1 MMLPSPFWSRMAERP
16 PREPPGPPGPPEL
29 PEGVE
34 AWDWEAEFP
43 ALERAPRTTGMSM
56 GRTLA
61 VSSGERPM
69 RPAMTCSA

>member
-16 PREPPGPPGPPEL
+16 PRDPPGLLGL

-34 AWDWEAEFP
+34 AWDRAEEFP
-43 ALERAPRTTGMSM
+43 AFVSAPRTMGMSM

>member
-1 MMLPSPFWSRMAERP
+1 MMPPSPFWSRMVARP
-16 PREPPGPPGPPEL
+16 PRDPPGLLGL
-29 PEGVE
+29 PEGE
-34 AWDWEAEFP
+34 EPWDWAEEFP

-69 RPAMTCSA
+69 RSAMTCSA

>member
-16 PREPPGPPGPPEL
+16 PRDPPGPRD
-29 PEGVE
+29 GVE
-34 AWDWEAEFP
+34 AWDRAEEFP
-43 ALERAPRTTGMSM
+43 AFVSAPRTMGMSM

>member
-16 PREPPGPPGPPEL
+16 PRAPPGP

>member
-16 PREPPGPPGPPEL
+16 PRAPPGLLGL

-34 AWDWEAEFP
+34 AWDWEAELP

>member
-16 PREPPGPPGPPEL
+16 PRGPLEPAEPE
-29 PEGVE
+29 EGVE
-34 AWDWEAEFP
+34 VWDGEEALP
-43 ALERAPRTTGMSM
+43 ALESAPRTTGMSM

>member
-16 PREPPGPPGPPEL
+16 PREPPGPPEL

-34 AWDWEAEFP
+34 AWDGEEEFP
-43 ALERAPRTTGMSM
+43 ALESAPRTTGMSM

>member
-16 PREPPGPPGPPEL
+16 PSGPLVL
-29 PEGVE
+29 PEGAEVWDGAE
-34 AWDWEAEFP
+34 ALP